1 MNSPITLLIL
11 NWIYS
16 YSFDQKVCLNSACLA
31 QFLKFLDATN
41 CFGIND
47 KSPFIN
53 ETTARCR
60 CLAPSSSPL
69 FCAFLSMALSSNM
82 IHSFW
87 VVPSQHPSATQDSN
101 CVDIWKNSS
110 KSEISLVAKSKISWV
125 SKSEISW
132 VSKTEI
138 SWVSKS
144 EISWFSKSE
153 ISWVSKIE
161 ISGVSKS
168 KIALYCKMK
177 FLW

>member
-1 MNSPITLLIL
+1 MDSSSVSKCSNKLCITIWTSKWSLLNIVLSDVITASIPRLDELYEFVGWQMHYITLLIL

-16 YSFDQKVCLNSACLA
+16 HSFDQKVCLNSACLA

-69 FCAFLSMALSSNM
+69 FCAFLSMAMSSNM

-87 VVPSQHPSATQDSN
+87 VVPSSIHRQHRTRT
-101 CVDIWKNSS
+101 VLTF
-110 KSEISLVAKSKISWV
+110 E
-125 SKSEISW
+125 
-132 VSKTEI
+132 KTPRK
-138 SWVSKS
+138 V
-144 EISWFSKSE
+144 
-153 ISWVSKIE
+153 
-161 ISGVSKS
+161 
-168 KIALYCKMK
+168 K